1 MKKLLSAIFGM
12 VFTAIPAIADDTV
25 TISSI
30 KSEKEQIGATTQI
43 SVEFPVGDDNPT
55 RRSIIDYIHENL
67 RTMGSLSVLREEDP
81 LTPADKDVQFPSNNC
96 DETTFRSFLDQLTT
110 VVCKLI
116 SGDQQEY
123 AHSLEED
130 GESYQV
136 KWFNNMYI
144 GKVAETDTYVSYVT
158 YWGEYCGGAHDN
170 RGSNAITIRK
180 ADGMPITDIFKED
193 VEEDMQPLLW
203 KYLIVSENPENPAEY
218 RAEIQKFLKANYGN
232 SEDLL
237 LPQGTSYLAP
247 DGVHILY
254 QPLEICFWPG
264 EPEIIIPYSAAK
276 PFISKE
282 AAKVAGPH

>member
-1 MKKLLSAIFGM
+1 M
-12 VFTAIPAIADDTV
+12 AIPATADDTV
-25 TISSI
+25 AITSI
-30 KSEKEQIGATTQI
+30 TSEKEQVGATAQT
-43 SVEFPVGDDNPT
+43 SVEFPIGEDTPT
-55 RRSIIDYIHENL
+55 RRSIIDYIYKNL
-67 RTMGSLSVLREEDP
+67 RTMGSLSVLREEGP
-81 LTPADKDVQFPSNNC
+81 LTPADKYVQFPSNNC
-96 DETTFRSFLDQLTT
+96 DETTFRTFLDQLTT
-110 VVCKLI
+110 VVCKLT

-136 KWFNNMYI
+136 KWFNNRFI

-158 YWGEYCGGAHDN
+158 YWGENCGGAHDM

-180 ADGMPITDIFKED
+180 ADGKPITDIFKED

-232 SEDLL
+232 SKDLL
-237 LPQGTSYLAP
+237 LPQGTSFLAP

-276 PFISKE
+276 PFFTKE
-282 AAKVAGPH
+282 AAKAAGL